1 MAYVKFTNKNAGGDG
16 ESGDMLVNAEGCEV
30 AYMGNIAPGEDFGTA
45 YSWLNQPDYQTFTV
59 VHPGG
64 TQTYLY
70 FTGGE
75 WDETAGDFV
84 NYIFSLFDTARVQ
97 GANTGVAATY
107 VEQVEVIGG
116 ADTNVTCDG
125 IVPNCA
131 PKASAYP

>member
-1 MAYVKFTNKNAGGDG
+1 MAYVKFNVKNGGGLDQAA
-16 ESGDMLVNAEGCEV
+16 DVLINAEGCEV
-30 AYMGNIAPGEDFGTA
+30 AYMGNFTAGEDFGTA
-45 YSWLNQPDYQTFTV
+45 YNWLDGNEYQTFTV

-84 NYIFSLFDTARVQ
+84 NYIFSLFDTARAQ

-107 VEQVEVIGG
+107 VTQVEVIGG
-116 ADTNVTCDG
+116 GDTDVTCDG

-131 PKASAYP
+131 PKASALP